1 MNLFDLNHDILE
13 HVVDEV
19 FRWRKKVCAKELRS
33 EWRRRRG
40 RRHMVRSRVMRGEAI
55 VHEGRG
61 MLCDTDYKASTLGK
75 IFIWF
80 GKYFIC
86 GIQAFPF
93 IETSILRATTKFG
106 ISLRIGRSQGVL
118 FHQLIDLGLKNG
130 WDMNGC
136 SEDHHSVV
144 RYLMDKEEERTD

>member
-13 HVVDEV
+13 LVVDEV
-19 FRWRKKVCAKELRS
+19 FRWRKNVCAKELRS

-55 VHEGRG
+55 VHEGRA
-61 MLCDTDYKASTLGK
+61 MLCDTDHKASTLGMIRVK
-75 IFIWF
+75 DE
-80 GKYFIC
+80 KYFIC

-93 IETSILRATTKFG
+93 IANGSLSGGWRPTAGMSI
-106 ISLRIGRSQGVL
+106 RIPKSSGKI
-118 FHQLIDLGLKNG
+118 IDLGFKNG
-130 WDMNGC
+130 WDFNGQT
-136 SEDHHSVV
+136 DATVV

>member
-13 HVVDEV
+13 LVVDEV

-40 RRHMVRSRVMRGEAI
+40 RRHMVRSQLRIGPL

-61 MLCDTDYKASTLGK
+61 MLCDTDHKASTLGMIRVK
-75 IFIWF
+75 DE
-80 GKYFIC
+80 KYFIC

-93 IETSILRATTKFG
+93 ISNGLMPLRGRCAMAG
-106 ISLRIGRSQGVL
+106 MSLRIPKSSGKI
-118 FHQLIDLGLKNG
+118 IDLGFKNG
-130 WDMNGC
+130 WDFNGQT
-136 SEDHHSVV
+136 DATVV